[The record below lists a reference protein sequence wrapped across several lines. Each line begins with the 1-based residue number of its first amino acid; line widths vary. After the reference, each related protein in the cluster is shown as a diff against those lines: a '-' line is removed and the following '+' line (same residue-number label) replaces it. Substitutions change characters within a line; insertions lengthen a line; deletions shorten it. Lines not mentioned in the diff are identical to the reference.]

1 MFLGVYKG
9 KKKKRKKRK
18 EKRTKCFKVL
28 NYLGGRV
35 LLLKWVLEWCCI
47 F

>member
-9 KKKKRKKRK
+9 MKWKKKKKKRM
-18 EKRTKCFKVL
+18 KCFKVV

-35 LLLKWVLEWCCI
+35 LLLKVVLGCCYI

>member
-1 MFLGVYKG
+1 MFLGVYKE
-9 KKKKRKKRK
+9 KKKRK
-18 EKRTKCFKVL
+18 EKRMKCFKVL
-28 NYLGGRV
+28 DYLGGRV